1 MPPHSKSLED
11 EGAMIVAFK
20 LVRDGKFQEEEI
32 TEILQS
38 PGKLPGVLALLQQI
52 RQRSY
57 SLSYSLFFLP

>member
-20 LVRDGKFQEEEI
+20 LVEKGQFMEQGI

-38 PGKLPGVLALLQQI
+38 PGKVMLVLSKNCFVLLRI
-52 RQRSY
+52 
-57 SLSYSLFFLP
+57 